1 MKDVIVVGAGPAGN
15 NVAYGLAR
23 LGYDVAVVDWRKGI
37 GDKLCTGIVG
47 RECVER
53 FPLDRSLVLRDA
65 KLAKVIAPGGET
77 VAFGGRDVQAH
88 VVDRVAYVASFAD
101 RAREAGATYLLG
113 YRVTDVLHNDDHTTV
128 QLTDEREGRTLQGRA
143 LVLASGFGSELT
155 GQVGLGRVG
164 DFVTGVQAEVGA
176 PDIDEVHI
184 YFGRGVAPGFF
195 AWLVPTTGGK
205 ALLGL
210 LSRHRGHVYLEK
222 LLLRLQ
228 NEGRITSVIKEP
240 SRWGIPLRPLGRT
253 FGERV
258 LVVGDAAGQVKPTT
272 GGGIYYALLAGEIA
286 ADALHTA
293 FKANDLS
300 ASRLSQYEKEWKA
313 LLARDPLEIGYSARR
328 LFEVSRD
335 CQIDFVMHAIAS
347 NGFYKELVDSM
358 ATSFDWHSGI
368 ISKVMGQ
375 PFLAKAL
382 SLVNPFLVPQAAH
395 S

>member
-1 MKDVIVVGAGPAGN
+1 M
-15 NVAYGLAR
+15 
-23 LGYDVAVVDWRKGI
+23 
-37 GDKLCTGIVG
+37 
-47 RECVER
+47 
-53 FPLDRSLVLRDA
+53 
-65 KLAKVIAPGGET
+65 
-77 VAFGGRDVQAH
+77 
-88 VVDRVAYVASFAD
+88 
-101 RAREAGATYLLG
+101 
-113 YRVTDVLHNDDHTTV
+113 
-128 QLTDEREGRTLQGRA
+128 
-143 LVLASGFGSELT
+143 
-155 GQVGLGRVG
+155 
-164 DFVTGVQAEVGA
+164 
-176 PDIDEVHI
+176 
-184 YFGRGVAPGFF
+184 
-195 AWLVPTTGGK
+195 
-205 ALLGL
+205 
-210 LSRHRGHVYLEK
+210 
-222 LLLRLQ
+222 
-228 NEGRITSVIKEP
+228 
-240 SRWGIPLRPLGRT
+240 
-253 FGERV
+253 

-313 LLARDPLEIGYSARR
+313 LLARELEIGYSARR